1 MTSACHVV
9 AVLLLAGTP
18 QVAHAQGLS
27 RGSIARAVRD
37 ASHQVQTAPIAR
49 RGHSRAPRL
58 LPILIGAGIGGGLG
72 VVVAHRSEA
81 PVRLP
86 IAMAALGAAISWGF
100 SSSR

>member
-1 MTSACHVV
+1 MTSACLFV

-27 RGSIARAVRD
+27 PESMARAVRD
-37 ASHQVQTAPIAR
+37 ASHQLQTAPIAR
-49 RGHSRAPRL
+49 RGHGRAPTL

-81 PVRLP
+81 PVQIP
-86 IAMAALGAAISWGF
+86 ISMAVVGAAIGWVF